1 MKLYARL
8 VVALGFPI
16 AAACTLSLPLILL
29 GAVAPDPRPWNWPTV
44 YIVDF
49 LYGLAL
55 FSQLVGFLCRT
66 SRNRLWTAAVG
77 GYTALAFGQAAL
89 EALLDLL
96 GVQPAPITAKW
107 FLFLFM
113 SAGLILGALMLLL
126 TAVLYFDTAAKLYTQ
141 QVDFPLRSVAYYAAA
156 IACGAYQWRR
166 SAPSRA
172 KPDAKPEN

>member
-16 AAACTLSLPLILL
+16 AVACTLSLPLILL

-96 GVQPAPITAKW
+96 GVQPAPSPQGGFI
-107 FLFLFM
+107 FLFM
-113 SAGLILGALMLLL
+113 SAGLILG
-126 TAVLYFDTAAKLYTQ
+126 
-141 QVDFPLRSVAYYAAA
+141 R
-156 IACGAYQWRR
+156 
-166 SAPSRA
+166 
-172 KPDAKPEN
+172 

>member
-77 GYTALAFGQAAL
+77 GYTAL
-89 EALLDLL
+89 DLL

-107 FLFLFM
+107 FIFLFM

-126 TAVLYFDTAAKLYTQ
+126 AFRHGRYWTAFSLSQ
-141 QVDFPLRSVAYYAAA
+141 ER
-156 IACGAYQWRR
+156 
-166 SAPSRA
+166 
-172 KPDAKPEN
+172 

>member
-55 FSQLVGFLCRT
+55 FS
-66 SRNRLWTAAVG
+66 RNRLWTAAVG

-107 FLFLFM
+107 FIFIFM

-126 TAVLYFDTAAKLYTQ
+126 AFRHGRYWTAFSLSQ
-141 QVDFPLRSVAYYAAA
+141 ER
-156 IACGAYQWRR
+156 
-166 SAPSRA
+166 
-172 KPDAKPEN
+172 

>member
-1 MKLYARL
+1 MWLPGALFPENGGAYETVCPPRGRAR
-8 VVALGFPI
+8 V
-16 AAACTLSLPLILL
+16 CTLSLPLILL

-107 FLFLFM
+107 FIFLFM

-126 TAVLYFDTAAKLYTQ
+126 AFRHGRYWTAFSLSQ
-141 QVDFPLRSVAYYAAA
+141 ER
-156 IACGAYQWRR
+156 
-166 SAPSRA
+166 
-172 KPDAKPEN
+172 

>member
-96 GVQPAPITAKW
+96 GVQPAPSPQNGS
-107 FLFLFM
+107 F
-113 SAGLILGALMLLL
+113 SSSCPPG
-126 TAVLYFDTAAKLYTQ
+126 
-141 QVDFPLRSVAYYAAA
+141 
-156 IACGAYQWRR
+156 
-166 SAPSRA
+166 
-172 KPDAKPEN
+172 

>member
-16 AAACTLSLPLILL
+16 AAVCTLSLPLILL

-107 FLFLFM
+107 FIFIFM

-126 TAVLYFDTAAKLYTQ
+126 GFRHARYWTAFSLSQ
-141 QVDFPLRSVAYYAAA
+141 ER
-156 IACGAYQWRR
+156 
-166 SAPSRA
+166 
-172 KPDAKPEN
+172 

>member
-16 AAACTLSLPLILL
+16 AAVCTLSLPLILL

-66 SRNRLWTAAVG
+66 SRNRLWPAA
-77 GYTALAFGQAAL
+77 
-89 EALLDLL
+89 
-96 GVQPAPITAKW
+96 
-107 FLFLFM
+107 
-113 SAGLILGALMLLL
+113 
-126 TAVLYFDTAAKLYTQ
+126 
-141 QVDFPLRSVAYYAAA
+141 SVRPH
-156 IACGAYQWRR
+156 WRR
-166 SAPSRA
+166 CLTCLACSQPPS
-172 KPDAKPEN
+172 PQNGSFSSSCPPG

>member
-66 SRNRLWTAAVG
+66 SRNRLWTRLWAAIRPSPSVRPHWS
-77 GYTALAFGQAAL
+77 AAR
-89 EALLDLL
+89 
-96 GVQPAPITAKW
+96 PARHAASPHHRKMVH
-107 FLFLFM
+107 FLFM
-113 SAGLILGALMLLL
+113 SAG
-126 TAVLYFDTAAKLYTQ
+126 
-141 QVDFPLRSVAYYAAA
+141 
-156 IACGAYQWRR
+156 
-166 SAPSRA
+166 
-172 KPDAKPEN
+172 

>member
-1 MKLYARL
+1 MWLPGALFPENGGAYETVCPPRGRAR
-8 VVALGFPI
+8 VPHRGGVHPVA
-16 AAACTLSLPLILL
+16 AILL

-107 FLFLFM
+107 FIFLFM

-126 TAVLYFDTAAKLYTQ
+126 AFRHGRYWTAFSLSQ
-141 QVDFPLRSVAYYAAA
+141 ER
-156 IACGAYQWRR
+156 
-166 SAPSRA
+166 
-172 KPDAKPEN
+172 

>member
-49 LYGLAL
+49 LYGLA
-55 FSQLVGFLCRT
+55 
-66 SRNRLWTAAVG
+66 
-77 GYTALAFGQAAL
+77 
-89 EALLDLL
+89 
-96 GVQPAPITAKW
+96 QPAPITAKW
-107 FLFLFM
+107 FIFIFM

-126 TAVLYFDTAAKLYTQ
+126 AFRHGRYWTAFSLSQ
-141 QVDFPLRSVAYYAAA
+141 ER
-156 IACGAYQWRR
+156 
-166 SAPSRA
+166 
-172 KPDAKPEN
+172 

>member
-29 GAVAPDPRPWNWPTV
+29 GAVARHPRPWNWPTV

-77 GYTALAFGQAAL
+77 GYTALG
-89 EALLDLL
+89 
-96 GVQPAPITAKW
+96 
-107 FLFLFM
+107 
-113 SAGLILGALMLLL
+113 
-126 TAVLYFDTAAKLYTQ
+126 
-141 QVDFPLRSVAYYAAA
+141 LRSGRTGGAARPA
-156 IACGAYQWRR
+156 RACSQL
-166 SAPSRA
+166 PS
-172 KPDAKPEN
+172 PQNGSFSSSCPPG

>member
-16 AAACTLSLPLILL
+16 AAVCTLSLPLILL

-89 EALLDLL
+89 RRCSTCSACS
-96 GVQPAPITAKW
+96 QP
-107 FLFLFM
+107 
-113 SAGLILGALMLLL
+113 
-126 TAVLYFDTAAKLYTQ
+126 
-141 QVDFPLRSVAYYAAA
+141 
-156 IACGAYQWRR
+156 
-166 SAPSRA
+166 PS
-172 KPDAKPEN
+172 PQNGSFSSSCPPG

>member
-77 GYTALAFGQAAL
+77 GYTALAFGQSAL
-89 EALLDLL
+89 EALL
-96 GVQPAPITAKW
+96 
-107 FLFLFM
+107 LFFM
-113 SAGLILGALMLLL
+113 I
-126 TAVLYFDTAAKLYTQ
+126 
-141 QVDFPLRSVAYYAAA
+141 
-156 IACGAYQWRR
+156 
-166 SAPSRA
+166 
-172 KPDAKPEN
+172 